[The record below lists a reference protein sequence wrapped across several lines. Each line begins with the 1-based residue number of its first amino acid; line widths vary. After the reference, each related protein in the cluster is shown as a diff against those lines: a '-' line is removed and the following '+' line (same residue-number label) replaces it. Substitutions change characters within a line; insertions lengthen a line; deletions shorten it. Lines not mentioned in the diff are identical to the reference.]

1 LCITSVSINKQYPG
15 IVCIMYYD
23 DYYILKMENQYYNNP
38 RVSNDELIKWWSYEV
53 FSNFSATFLLNNK
66 LLIINRHL

>member
-1 LCITSVSINKQYPG
+1 
-15 IVCIMYYD
+15 
-23 DYYILKMENQYYNNP
+23 MENQYYNNP